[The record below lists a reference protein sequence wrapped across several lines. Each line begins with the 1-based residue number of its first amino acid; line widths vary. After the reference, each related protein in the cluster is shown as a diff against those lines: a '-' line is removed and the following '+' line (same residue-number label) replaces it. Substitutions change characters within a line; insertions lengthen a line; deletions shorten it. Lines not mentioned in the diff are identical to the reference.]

1 MGRVPHQ
8 RTRDSIR
15 LFGKYVIPH
24 FKARAAANG
33 RNEARAGAS
42 A

>member
-1 MGRVPHQ
+1 MGRVPHEK
-8 RTRDSIR
+8 TMESIR

-24 FKARAAANG
+24 FEKRASISHGAGAAA
-33 RNEARAGAS
+33 S

>member
-1 MGRVPHQ
+1 M
-8 RTRDSIR
+8 DSIR

-24 FKARAAANG
+24 FKKRAAANG
-33 RNEARAGAS
+33 QNQAQAGTA